1 MPKIPKLIGTIVKTA
16 WSKMFVTVV
25 VTQKEQLAN
34 GLLRIR
40 FEADLSNAKYE
51 IGQAILMQIS
61 DTEYRNYTPSI
72 FNKEEGYFD
81 VIFHQKAKGPGTTFF
96 KNITIGTEL
105 TSSLPRGLNIYD
117 ENTYYHFFYGDDTCI
132 GFCQALQEEM
142 KKNNHK
148 LEGLLE
154 LSDHS
159 IPYAND
165 HLPHMEYIE
174 KSDDKEVYPAVDY
187 LESIDTY
194 RWNKLVHGQFYLM
207 GNGKS
212 IQKFRKAL
220 RAKGV
225 SSNNIITQPF
235 WVEGKIGL

>member
-16 WSKMFVTVV
+16 WSRMFITVTV
-25 VTQKEQLAN
+25 TEKEQLTN
-34 GLLRIR
+34 ELLRIR
-40 FEADLSNAKYE
+40 FTGDLSNAKYE
-51 IGQAILMQIS
+51 VGQTVLMQIS
-61 DTEYRNYTPSI
+61 DTEYRNYTPST
-72 FNKEEGYFD
+72 FNVAEGYFD
-81 VIFHQKAKGPGTTFF
+81 VIFHQKSKGPATAYF
-96 KNITIGTEL
+96 KQLTIGAKL
-105 TSSLPRGLNIYD
+105 TTSLPRGLNVYD

-132 GFCQALQEEM
+132 GFCKALQEMM

-154 LSDHS
+154 IDKDALL
-159 IPYAND
+159 YANE
-165 HLPHMEYIE
+165 HLPYMEYIQ
-174 KSDDKEVYPAVDY
+174 KSEDREMYPAVDY

-194 RWNKLVHGQFYLM
+194 RWNKLIHGQFYLM

-225 SSNNIITQPF
+225 SANNIITQPF
-235 WVEGKIGL
+235 WIQGKMGL